1 MWLSFIKPLPL
12 YFCNFLSCTKQKNK
26 KQLSLF
32 DIVPEENSPL
42 IEKSKDDLPQLNV
55 PNSLLNTQ
63 ADKNNLEITED
74 SVLFLPETYES
85 IVKKIGRDNARLAD
99 FVIPV
104 TQFEKKIIQILA
116 DISTAGYLVFL
127 YGVSGV
133 GKSTFTGSLKLQRYI
148 PVQKIVSIDAS
159 ELDRNTDH
167 PKLKLL
173 LENIRLEA
181 ESFFKDNDEKSTDD
195 KLCIVIEYL
204 ENLEDED
211 QNKVISFFRDLNQF
225 LRKYGVLIIW
235 PITEKSYLRKMQD
248 YAKSFSSTIFHD
260 RTPFI
265 DFTGPSIDDY
275 PTIAKKTIMFF
286 NSGKSCYEFQLNDD
300 DLEKLKQDYLKK
312 PKEKH
317 LIRDYLRDV
326 KKLWQDR
333 TDYLA
338 QVVSKIP
345 KPMEVWFIFAYP
357 HAEGVVAG
365 FAKKTPDIPNEM
377 WNADYRSLNAYINDN
392 NQRKAAW
399 SSERLTFALTST
411 MLTTKIMYLPTN
423 ALISCI
429 AAYANDANLKI
440 SKDDLLDENKFNI
453 PAAWFQKY
461 AAKKTLRSTPLYL
474 QILELQTSGN
484 PNSLG
489 KPKFTAGKRKSG
501 KVVEGL
507 TNATQAFEKFN
518 EKISAKNS
526 KKMSDN
532 SLNKS
537 ICLALRDVLE
547 DYENISVESE
557 QVHPYLEHIK
567 PDVLIQMQEKII
579 CVEMCYTSDNTP
591 GYLADYVLRK
601 LNTYMNQL
609 QFKFGIDPASKK

>member
-1 MWLSFIKPLPL
+1 MANKSSK
-12 YFCNFLSCTKQKNK
+12 KGEDKN
-26 KQLSLF
+26 QLSLF
-32 DIVPEENSPL
+32 DIATEGNSTL
-42 IEKSKDDLPQLNV
+42 IERSKDDLSQSSLT
-55 PNSLLNTQ
+55 NSLLNTQ
-63 ADKNNLEITED
+63 ADKNNLEIIED

-85 IVKKIGRDNARLAD
+85 IVKKIGRDNAELAN

-104 TQFEKKIIQILA
+104 TQFEKEIIQILA

-133 GKSTFTGSLKLQRYI
+133 GKSTFTGSLKFQKYI
-148 PVQKIVSIDAS
+148 PVQKIVSIDATT
-159 ELDRNTDH
+159 LDRNTDQ

-173 LENIRLEA
+173 LETIRLES
-181 ESFFKDNDEKSTDD
+181 ESFFKDHDEQASND

-211 QNKVISFFRDLNQF
+211 QNKVIAFFRDLNQF

-235 PITEKSYLRKMQD
+235 PVTERSYLEKMQN

-260 RTPFI
+260 RTPSI

-286 NSGKSCYEFQLNDD
+286 NGGKSCYEFQLNDD
-300 DLEKLKQDYLKK
+300 ELEKLKQDYLKK

-326 KKLWQDR
+326 KKLWQRR
-333 TDYLA
+333 TNYLA
-338 QVVSKIP
+338 KVVSNIP
-345 KPMEVWFIFAYP
+345 KPMEVWFIFSYP

-392 NQRKAAW
+392 NQRKATW
-399 SSERLTFALTST
+399 NSERLTFALTST

-429 AAYANDANLKI
+429 ASYGRDANLKI
-440 SKDDLLDENKFNI
+440 NKDELLDKDKFNI
-453 PAAWFQKY
+453 PEAWFNKY
-461 AAKKTLRSTPLYL
+461 AAKKALKSTPLYL
-474 QILELQTSGN
+474 QILELQTSAN
-484 PNSLG
+484 PTSLG

-507 TNATQAFEKFN
+507 KNATKAFEKFN
-518 EKISAKNS
+518 ERISAKNS
-526 KKMSDN
+526 QRISDN

-537 ICLALRDVLE
+537 LCLALKDLLE
-547 DYENISVESE
+547 EYDNISLDSE
-557 QVHPYLEHIK
+557 QFHPYLNNIK
-567 PDVLIQMQEKII
+567 PDILIEMEEKII
-579 CVEMCYTSDNTP
+579 CVEMCYTNDNTP
-591 GYLADYVLRK
+591 GYLADYVLKK
-601 LNTYMNQL
+601 LNTYMTQL
-609 QFKFGIDPASKK
+609 QSKFGIDPALKN

>member
-1 MWLSFIKPLPL
+1 MI
-12 YFCNFLSCTKQKNK
+12 
-26 KQLSLF
+26 
-32 DIVPEENSPL
+32 
-42 IEKSKDDLPQLNV
+42 
-55 PNSLLNTQ
+55 
-63 ADKNNLEITED
+63 ED

-85 IVKKIGRDNARLAD
+85 IVKKIGRDNAELAN

-104 TQFEKKIIQILA
+104 TQFEKEIIQILA

-133 GKSTFTGSLKLQRYI
+133 GKSTFTGSLKFQKYI
-148 PVQKIVSIDAS
+148 PVQKIVSIDATT
-159 ELDRNTDH
+159 LDRNTDQ

-173 LENIRLEA
+173 LETIRLES
-181 ESFFKDNDEKSTDD
+181 ESFFKDHDEQASND

-211 QNKVISFFRDLNQF
+211 QNKVIAFFRDLNQF

-235 PITEKSYLRKMQD
+235 PVTERSYLEKMQN

-260 RTPFI
+260 RTPSI

-286 NSGKSCYEFQLNDD
+286 NGGKSCYEFQLNDD
-300 DLEKLKQDYLKK
+300 ELEKLKQDYLKK

-326 KKLWQDR
+326 KKLWQRR
-333 TDYLA
+333 TNYLA
-338 QVVSKIP
+338 KVVSNIP
-345 KPMEVWFIFAYP
+345 KPMEVWFIFSYP

-392 NQRKAAW
+392 NQRKATW
-399 SSERLTFALTST
+399 NSERLTFALTST

-429 AAYANDANLKI
+429 ASYGRDANLKI
-440 SKDDLLDENKFNI
+440 NKDELLDKDKFNI
-453 PAAWFQKY
+453 PEAWFNKY
-461 AAKKTLRSTPLYL
+461 AAKKALKSTPLYL
-474 QILELQTSGN
+474 QILELQTSAN
-484 PNSLG
+484 PTSLG

-507 TNATQAFEKFN
+507 KNATKAFEKFN
-518 EKISAKNS
+518 ERISAKNS
-526 KKMSDN
+526 QRISDN

-537 ICLALRDVLE
+537 LCLALKDLLE
-547 DYENISVESE
+547 EYDNISLDSE
-557 QVHPYLEHIK
+557 QFHPYLNNIK
-567 PDVLIQMQEKII
+567 PDILIEMEEKII
-579 CVEMCYTSDNTP
+579 CVEMCYTNDNTP
-591 GYLADYVLRK
+591 GYLADYVLKK
-601 LNTYMNQL
+601 LNTYMTQL
-609 QFKFGIDPASKK
+609 QSKFGIDPALKN